1 MGNQFIF
8 SCRIF
13 VSTNN
18 ACNSSIF
25 LQTINS
31 YVSYL
36 IGSSKIISLY
46 SSKSF
51 LYISYTI
58 FWLVCGGFD
67 VVVSTKYVVVSIGY
81 VVVSIG
87 YVVVSKVFVVLSTK
101 SDDVSIEFVVS
112 NVMDRFK

>member
-13 VSTNN
+13 VSANN

-36 IGSSKIISLY
+36 IGSSNIISLY

-58 FWLVCGGFD
+58 FWFVCGGFD
-67 VVVSTKYVVVSIGY
+67 VVVSTKYVL
-81 VVVSIG
+81 
-87 YVVVSKVFVVLSTK
+87 VSKVFVVLSTK